1 MCSFP
6 LQFVSESKSISV
18 VDNILKNKTSSPSC
32 LTDKTQ
38 DILECVVQVAAS
50 SPGWAMRRR
59 DECLSRLSEEGIIFH
74 VPGVE
79 AGGLICCCAVVL
91 LCCCCCELAR
101 PLIVLCSHVRHL
113 TNK

>member
-18 VDNILKNKTSSPSC
+18 VDNILKNKTSSPFC
-32 LTDKTQ
+32 LHDKTQ
-38 DILECVVQVAAS
+38 DILQCVVQVAAS

-59 DECLSRLSEEGIIFH
+59 DECLSQLSEEGIIFH

-79 AGGLICCCAVVL
+79 AGGLICCCCAVVAVADL
-91 LCCCCCELAR
+91 
-101 PLIVLCSHVRHL
+101 
-113 TNK
+113 

>member
-1 MCSFP
+1 M
-6 LQFVSESKSISV
+6 SESKSISV

-32 LTDKTQ
+32 LTDQTQ
-38 DILECVVQVAAS
+38 DILQCVVQVAAS

-79 AGGLICCCAVVL
+79 AGGLICCAAVALL
-91 LCCCCCELAR
+91 LCCCCAVVSQTSDC
-101 PLIVLCSHVRHL
+101 VVFSCQ
-113 TNK
+113 TFDQ